1 MNFSHNFKQLEINAF
16 FCLRGCFEAF
26 LFKKQFTYFF
36 NKPSGFIITIG
47 VLYQNQKLTN
57 ISSQIYLFMLP
68 QASLHDAFAC
78 GCVKK
83 VLADNLIKYLLKDP
97 AG

>member
-1 MNFSHNFKQLEINAF
+1 
-16 FCLRGCFEAF
+16 
-26 LFKKQFTYFF
+26 
-36 NKPSGFIITIG
+36 
-47 VLYQNQKLTN
+47 
-57 ISSQIYLFMLP
+57 MLP